1 MEPNSSLSGHQEI
14 ADHSRKIWAN
24 KFNWWKNATSSLTI
38 GTKIRCGY
46 ALALG
51 IAILG
56 TTVGIGLGNYYEETF
71 RDEAEK
77 WHETGV
83 LLNNLQ
89 LAVLQARS
97 HQQQLIA
104 LLERPQDFQDEHSH
118 FIQRIINVRLLLK
131 EAKKSLKV
139 REIPGFYPFF
149 LTYEQVLEDYF
160 KQTESLIKKI
170 DPATLQPRQIPELQ
184 HSLLNLTISETALK
198 FDDYSAKLAE
208 IATKAFWEETQAEKN
223 LERGEVLQVSIT
235 MSSMLVSVILAIFSA
250 IYTSRMIARP
260 LKATTE
266 VAQKVTQDDNF
277 DLQAPVSTRDEV
289 GILSIS
295 LNQLINRVKYLLAEQ
310 KAAAIRQEELQQAQL
325 LQSEKMSSLGRMVAG
340 IAHEINNPVNF
351 IYGNLVHA
359 SDYVTDLLDI
369 LASYEKELTQ
379 PSLALQEQAEEIDLE
394 FLEEDLPKTLQSM
407 TVGAERIRQ
416 IVLSLKDFSRLDE
429 AEPQLVDLHACI
441 NSTLLILHN
450 RIKKGIK
457 VVINYDDLPKI
468 TGYTG
473 FLYQVFMN
481 LISNAIDSFESR
493 SANDALEETKTTE
506 TSQQK
511 ELLITTKRLDNN
523 WVMVRIA
530 DNGCGICPENMGKI
544 FDTFFTT
551 KPRGIGTG
559 LGLAIT
565 RQIVEEKHLGKIT
578 CTSEIGKGT
587 EFAIALPIDY
597 TAEKAKEK
605 SPDNLSHI
613 ISPS

>member
-1 MEPNSSLSGHQEI
+1 MNSHSPLPGHQET
-14 ADHSRKIWAN
+14 AHHFQKFWAN
-24 KFNWWKNATSSLTI
+24 KFSWWQNASSRLSI

-51 IAILG
+51 IAVLG
-56 TTVGIGLGNYYEETF
+56 TTVGIGIGNYYEESF
-71 RDEAEK
+71 REEAEK

-83 LLNNLQ
+83 LFNDLQ

-97 HQQQLIA
+97 HQQQFAA
-104 LLERPQDFQDEHSH
+104 LLGKPQDFQNENLH
-118 FIQRIINVRLLLK
+118 FLQLIGKVKSLLK
-131 EAKKSLKV
+131 ETKNSVKAQ
-139 REIPGFYPFF
+139 EIAGVKQFF
-149 LTYEQVLEDYF
+149 LTYEQVVEDF
-160 KQTESLIKKI
+160 LNETEIAFDKINENTLSQTEKS
-170 DPATLQPRQIPELQ
+170 ELQ
-184 HSLLNLTISETALK
+184 NLLLKLSISESALK
-198 FDDYSAKLAE
+198 FDDYSAKLSA
-208 IATKAFWEETQAEKN
+208 IAKKAFQEETKAENNVEK
-223 LERGEVLQVSIT
+223 GEVLQVSIT
-235 MSSMLVSVILAIFSA
+235 MSSMLISVIIAIFLALYTTRA
-250 IYTSRMIARP
+250 IERP

-266 VAQKVTQDDNF
+266 VAQKVTQEDNF
-277 DLQAPVSTRDEV
+277 DLQAPVTTSDEV
-289 GILSIS
+289 GVLSVS
-295 LNQLINRVKYLLAEQ
+295 LNELINRVKYLLAAQ
-310 KAAAIRQEELQQAQL
+310 KAAAIRQEELQQQQL

-369 LASYEKELTQ
+369 LASYEQELTQ

-394 FLEEDLPKTLQSM
+394 FLQEDLPKTLQSM

-429 AEPQLVDLHACI
+429 AEPQSVDLHACI

-457 VVINYDDLPKI
+457 VILNYGDIPKVN
-468 TGYTG
+468 GYTG

-481 LISNAIDSFESR
+481 LISNAID
-493 SANDALEETKTTE
+493 ALEETCTTGNPQ
-506 TSQQK
+506 SN
-511 ELLITTKRLDNN
+511 ELLITTERLENS
-523 WVMVRIA
+523 WVRVRIA
-530 DNGCGICPENMGKI
+530 DNGCGISSENIAKI

-565 RQIVEEKHLGKIT
+565 RQIIEEKHGGKIT

-587 EFAIALPIDY
+587 EFAIALPINSF
-597 TAEKAKEK
+597 AEKTKEK
-605 SPDNLSHI
+605 SPDNLAHI
-613 ISPS
+613 VSP